1 AVAAAAGAALPRQRP
16 ARAAWRGV
24 TACFTKPLAIWD
36 SEAYGCF
43 VEANKGDIRRLS
55 QAVTALTTA
64 AARGMSRAFDAPR
77 VGVLG
82 LAVPR
87 GEVTPSEAAAEL
99 DLPASSITR
108 HTQALEDAGQ
118 VTVVRNPH
126 DARSCLIRPTAAG
139 VAELWGIEE
148 AGVEGFRGG
157 GGGRAPGGGRPPGRP

>member
-1 AVAAAAGAALPRQRP
+1 
-16 ARAAWRGV
+16 
-24 TACFTKPLAIWD
+24 
-36 SEAYGCF
+36 
-43 VEANKGDIRRLS
+43 VEANTGDIRRLS

-64 AARGMSRAFDAPR
+64 AARGMSRAFDVHR

-82 LAVPR
+82 LAVTR

-139 VAELWGIEE
+139 VAELRGIEE
-148 AGVEGFRGG
+148 AGLEVFRGVVG
-157 GGGRAPGGGRPPGRP
+157 DWTAEEVRTMAALTERLTAAWATHGRAQQARVRRTRPVSRWQHDPLPTDAEEPT